1 MTSDPL
7 YEADMSIIYDVVTK
21 TVVVSCRGKMTLLG
35 PFPNRRAAIVAGESF
50 CRERGWGT

>member
-21 TVVVSCRGKMTLLG
+21 TVVVSCRGKITLLG